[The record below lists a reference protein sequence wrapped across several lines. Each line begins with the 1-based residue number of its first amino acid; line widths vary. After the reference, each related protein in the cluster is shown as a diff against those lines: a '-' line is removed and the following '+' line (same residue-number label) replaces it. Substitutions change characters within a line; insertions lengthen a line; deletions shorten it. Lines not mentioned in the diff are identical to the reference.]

1 MMGGRRPMNKP
12 RKTIAAPV
20 LVIGVGVGWLLTV
33 LEVFGTVDWVWPVSL
48 TVGAILVIV
57 FGGKNKFAFVFGPFL
72 LISSL
77 FSVLRQVGRLRLN
90 LEIPFLV
97 IILGLLWL
105 VAELFR
111 LPTPDWLRKED
122 EDEPGSQRPQGL

>member
-1 MMGGRRPMNKP
+1 MNKP